1 VVPDLPVPKH
11 HPIIRRTTRRLAD
24 RHLQKRLDRYSRLIQ
39 AGQVI
44 TSELNFDALFEA
56 ISGQIVSILN
66 VERCSIFL
74 IDENEQNLC
83 PFVSADLDA
92 DQFQFPKGQGI
103 AGWVFCNKRPQII
116 NNAYKDPRFLK
127 DVDKKT
133 GFRTVNLLCVPLIG
147 HGRGCIGTIQVL
159 NKREGDFTEEDSD
172 ILTYIASYVTV
183 ALENSSLYEELKATD
198 RVRQKVVN
206 HLAHELKTPLA
217 ILTAVMSRFADTA
230 HDRDQ
235 IHLVK
240 TIERGQ
246 RSIDRLNQIQEK
258 VEDIVGRKRIDH
270 EKQYIHMIEDLISLI
285 EETGEDP
292 AVPWGPLAASVV
304 DRIKSIFGFEEEKI
318 ETIRADLFLKRIHH
332 DALETIHERNLDI
345 SLEMEENLY
354 IKMDKTILKKICEG
368 LLKNAIENTPD
379 EGRIELTAGSRP
391 AEVFLRFQDHG
402 VGITAENKKNIF
414 KGFFHTQPTQHYSS
428 KTPYAFNAGGTG
440 TDLLRLKTYSE
451 RFGFKINFSSRR
463 CRFLPGEGDICPG
476 RMSLCGHIH
485 AASDCMCPGGS
496 TFTVSFPGTG
506 HMTGNPHQAASTPI
520 KEKEMAH

>member
-1 VVPDLPVPKH
+1 VPKH
-11 HPIIRRTTRRLAD
+11 NPIIRRTTRRLAD
-24 RHLQKRLDRYSRLIQ
+24 RHLQERLDKYSRLIQ
-39 AGQVI
+39 AGHVI
-44 TSELNFDALFEA
+44 TSELNFDALFEV
-56 ISGQIVSILN
+56 ISGQVGSILN
-66 VERCSIFL
+66 VEKCSIFL
-74 IDENEQNLC
+74 VDENEHNLC

-92 DQFQFPKGQGI
+92 DQFQFPKDQGI
-103 AGWVFCNKRPQII
+103 AGWVFCNQRHQIV
-116 NNAYKDPRFLK
+116 NNVYKDPRFLK

-147 HGRGCIGTIQVL
+147 HCSGCIGTMQVL
-159 NKREGDFTEEDSD
+159 NKREGDFTEEDAD
-172 ILTYIASYVTV
+172 ILTYIASYVAV
-183 ALENSSLYEELKATD
+183 ALDNSSLYEELKATD

-230 HDRDQ
+230 NDRDL

-270 EKQYIHMIEDLISLI
+270 EKQYIHIFEDLISLL

-292 AVPWGPLAASVV
+292 AVPCGPLAASVV

-318 ETIRADLFLKRIHH
+318 ETIRADLFLKHIHH
-332 DALETIHERNLDI
+332 DAVEAIHERDLNI

-354 IKMDKTILKKICEG
+354 IKMDKTILEKICGG

-391 AEVFLRFQDHG
+391 TEVFLRFQDHG

-414 KGFFHTQPTQHYSS
+414 KGFFHTQATQHYSS

-451 RFGFKINFSSRR
+451 RFGFKINFSSER
-463 CRFLPGEGDICPG
+463 CPFLPGEGDICPG

-485 AASDCMCPGGS
+485 GACDCICPGGS
-496 TFTVSFPGTG
+496 TFTVCFPDTG
-506 HMTGNPHQAASTPI
+506 RLSDYPHQATSTTM
-520 KEKEMAH
+520 KEMAH